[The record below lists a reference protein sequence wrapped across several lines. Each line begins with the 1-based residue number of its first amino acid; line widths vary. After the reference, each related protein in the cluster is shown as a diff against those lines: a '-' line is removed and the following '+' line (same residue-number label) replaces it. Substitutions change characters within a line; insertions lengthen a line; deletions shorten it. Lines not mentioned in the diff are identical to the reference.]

1 MMCWASSPAL
11 IAGRD
16 EEPLSRASPKRSR
29 KSNPNIS
36 RRLAGALN
44 VVLPLIAVGEVGRL
58 SHLPAAL
65 SLRHASPITV
75 WLAAAGG
82 MPAGRADRSRNGFRR
97 SLVLESAAGNG
108 APGDGAVDCPTGSR
122 RAEIRWRPAF
132 WALPWRYPGASGAWV
147 TDKSGA
153 DASQH
158 LPIKC

>member
-36 RRLAGALN
+36 RCLAGAVN
-44 VVLPLIAVGEVGRL
+44 VVLTLIAVGEVGRL

-65 SLRHASPITV
+65 ALRHASPTTG
-75 WLAAAGG
+75 WQAAAGG

-97 SLVLESAAGNG
+97 SLFLKLQRETERLAMARSIAQQALDGRKF
-108 APGDGAVDCPTGSR
+108 DGA
-122 RAEIRWRPAF
+122 RPF
-132 WALPWRYPGASGAWV
+132 GHYPGV
-147 TDKSGA
+147 TPERQALG
-153 DASQH
+153 
-158 LPIKC
+158 